1 MNIGV
6 IGTGYVGLVT
16 GACLAEFGHEI
27 TMMDIDERKIE
38 VLKKFKSHIYEPGI
52 EELIAKNKERINFT
66 TRLEDAVKDV
76 IFLCLPTP
84 DDGNGE
90 ADLSYVFDVA
100 KKLAKMVKNSLIVV
114 KSTVPVG
121 TCERLKKIIPHAEIV
136 SNPEFLREGTA
147 IHDFMNPDRIVIGV
161 ESESAKKI
169 MEKVYEKQ
177 KNKIIFMDLKSA
189 EMVKYASNAFLALKI
204 SFINEIAR
212 LCEVTGANINNV
224 KIGVGSDKRISPHF
238 LNAGIGWGGSC
249 FPKDVNALIKMGK
262 KHGIEMKIV
271 KAAKEV
277 NYEQREILI
286 EKMKKHYKKLEG
298 KSFGILG
305 LSFKPNTDDIREA
318 PSIDVIKSLIQLG
331 AKVKVYD
338 PVAMENIRKI
348 FGNRID
354 YTKDAY
360 EAAERCDGLI
370 VLTEWD
376 DFKQIDF
383 ERLGKTMK
391 ERVVF
396 DCRNFLHPPSGFV
409 YYGFG
414 V

>member
-1 MNIGV
+1 MKIGV
-6 IGTGYVGLVT
+6 IGIGYVGLAT
-16 GACLAEFGHEI
+16 GVCLAEFGHEV
-27 TMMDIDERKIE
+27 TMMDIDDRKIKI
-38 VLKKFKSHIYEPGI
+38 LKKFKSPIYEPGI
-52 EELIAKNKERINFT
+52 EELMMKNKDRISFT
-66 TRLEDAVKDV
+66 TKLEDAAKDV

-84 DDGNGE
+84 DNGKGE
-90 ADLSYVFDVA
+90 ADLSYIFDTA
-100 KKLAKMVKNSLIVV
+100 KKLAKIANNCFIVV

-121 TCERLKKIIPHAEIV
+121 TCDGLKKMLPNAEIV

-161 ESESAKKI
+161 ENERAKQI
-169 MEKVYEKQ
+169 MKKVYEKQ
-177 KNKIIFMDLKSA
+177 KDKIIFMDLKSA

-212 LCEVTGANINNV
+212 LCEATGANVNNV

-249 FPKDVNALIKMGK
+249 FPKDVNALIKMGER
-262 KHGIEMKIV
+262 HGIEMKLI

-277 NYEQREILI
+277 NYEQRRILI
-286 EKMKKHYKKLEG
+286 EKMKKHYKNLEG

-318 PSIDVIKSLIQLG
+318 PSIDVIKRLIEVG
-331 AKVKVYD
+331 ARVKVYD
-338 PVAMENIRKI
+338 PVAMKNIRKI
-348 FGNRID
+348 FDSKIE
-354 YTKDAY
+354 YAKDVY
-360 EAAERCDGLI
+360 EAAEGCDGLI

-383 ERLGKTMK
+383 EKLEKNMK

-396 DCRNFLHPPSGFV
+396 DCRNFLSVPPSFA